1 MYSYVLS
8 EGPEQSSPEKNRKP
22 NRLSYDTTTEPICK
36 RFRNTWAKFVKI
48 QYFYAQVCT
57 DLLPQLCS
65 STDGMQI

>member
-65 STDGMQI
+65 SRAEMQI